1 MRKESNGKVGL
12 NDIIISLII
21 IITKINKLLCV
32 QKCWL
37 LMSSKDS
44 GGTHRNHWF

>member
-12 NDIIISLII
+12 DDI
-21 IITKINKLLCV
+21 IITKITKLLCV

-37 LMSSKDS
+37 LMSSKGS